1 MELMLRQLGL
11 TEYEVKA
18 YLALLKTEP
27 TTAYKLGKLSG
38 IPTGRIYD
46 VADNLVSKG
55 MFSVLSE
62 KPKYLKA
69 INPKIAVSALLTK
82 KENEWKKSKEQ
93 INKIISKL
101 EKKKIQEEPITLS
114 KGRES
119 FYYNIL
125 DLYNLAQKEILTI
138 VGGLTAVKKGV
149 DLETAS
155 KTAIKKGVNYKMIV
169 PLTKKN
175 EKVARKLA
183 KQGIKIRNYPTKGL
197 RLAIIDEKIC
207 LLTLADESL
216 PYERAT
222 IRIENPVFCKAMKH
236 LFNALWEKAKPI
248 VI

>member
-1 MELMLRQLGL
+1 MELLLRQIGL

-55 MFSVLSE
+55 MIAVLSGR
-62 KPKYLKA
+62 PKYLKA

-82 KENEWKKSKEQ
+82 KENEWKKNKEQ
-93 INKIISKL
+93 INKIINKL

-125 DLYNLAQKEILTI
+125 DLHNIAKKELLTI

-155 KTAIKKGVNYKMIV
+155 KTAIKRGVNFRMIL
-169 PLTKKN
+169 PLNKKN
-175 EKVARKLA
+175 EDSA
-183 KQGIKIRNYPTKGL
+183 KEMIKMGINIRSYPIKGL
-197 RLAIIDEKIC
+197 RLNIVDGKIC
-207 LLTLADESL
+207 VLTLVDKSL
-216 PYERAT
+216 SYERAT
-222 IRIENPVFCKAMKH
+222 IRVENPVFCRGMKH

-248 VI
+248 T

>member
-55 MFSVLSE
+55 MISVLSG

-82 KENEWKKSKEQ
+82 KENEWKKNKEQ

-125 DLYNLAQKEILTI
+125 DIYNLAQKEILTI

-149 DLETAS
+149 DLETVS
-155 KTAIKKGVNYKMIV
+155 KIALKRCVKHRMIV
-169 PLTKKN
+169 PLTKET
-175 EKVARKLA
+175 EKIARRLIKH
-183 KQGIKIRNYPTKGL
+183 GIEIRTYPVKGL
-197 RLAIIDEKIC
+197 RLDIMDEKIC
-207 LLTLADESL
+207 LLAVADESL
-216 PYERAT
+216 SYERAT
-222 IRIENPVFCKAMKH
+222 IRIENPVFCKAIKH

-248 VI
+248 T

>member
-114 KGRES
+114 KGRETY
-119 FYYNIL
+119 YYNIL
-125 DLYNLAQKEILTI
+125 DLQNLAKKELLTI
-138 VGGLTAVKKGV
+138 AGGLTAVKRGV
-149 DLETAS
+149 DLSTAS
-155 KTAIKKGVNYKMIV
+155 KIAIKKGVDLRMIV
-169 PLTKKN
+169 PLNKKN
-175 EKVARKLA
+175 EDSA
-183 KQGIKIRNYPTKGL
+183 KEMIKMGINIRSYPIKGL
-197 RLAIIDEKIC
+197 RLNIVDGKIC
-207 LLTLADESL
+207 ILTLVDESL
-216 PYERAT
+216 SYERAT

>member
-55 MFSVLSE
+55 MIAVLSG
-62 KPKYLKA
+62 KPKHLKA

-93 INKIISKL
+93 IKKIINKL

-114 KGRES
+114 KGRET
-119 FYYNIL
+119 YYYSIL
-125 DLYNLAQKEILTI
+125 DLHNLAKKELLTI
-138 VGGLTAVKKGV
+138 AGGLTAVKRGV
-149 DLETAS
+149 DLSTAS
-155 KTAIKKGVNYKMIV
+155 KIAIKKGVDLRMII
-169 PLTKKN
+169 PLNKEN
-175 EKVARKLA
+175 EGFA
-183 KQGIKIRNYPTKGL
+183 KEMIKIGINIRSYPIEGL
-197 RLAIIDEKIC
+197 RLNIVDGKIC
-207 LLTLADESL
+207 ILTLVDESL
-216 PYERAT
+216 SYERTT

-248 VI
+248 T

>member
-1 MELMLRQLGL
+1 MELMLRQIGL

-18 YLALLKTEP
+18 YLALLKIEP

-114 KGRES
+114 KGRETY
-119 FYYNIL
+119 YYNIL
-125 DLYNLAQKEILTI
+125 DLHNLAKKELLTI
-138 VGGLTAVKKGV
+138 VGGLTAVKRGV
-149 DLETAS
+149 DLSTAS
-155 KTAIKKGVNYKMIV
+155 KMAIKRGVNFRMIV
-169 PLTKKN
+169 PLNKKN
-175 EKVARKLA
+175 EDSA
-183 KQGIKIRNYPTKGL
+183 KEMVKMGINIRSYPIKGL
-197 RLAIIDEKIC
+197 RLSIIDGKIC
-207 LLTLADESL
+207 ILTLVDESL
-216 PYERAT
+216 SYERTT
-222 IRIENPVFCKAMKH
+222 IRIENPVFCKGMKH
-236 LFNALWEKAKPI
+236 LFNALWEKAKPMT
-248 VI
+248 